1 MKTMKNI
8 KKIVLSIILVLAVS
22 IAFADVGPPDPG
34 SNPGSEPPLGGG
46 APLGEGLFILIGLGA
61 AYGARKIYNMKKEE
75 LEE

>member
-1 MKTMKNI
+1 
-8 KKIVLSIILVLAVS
+8 
-22 IAFADVGPPDPG
+22 
-34 SNPGSEPPLGGG
+34 LGGG